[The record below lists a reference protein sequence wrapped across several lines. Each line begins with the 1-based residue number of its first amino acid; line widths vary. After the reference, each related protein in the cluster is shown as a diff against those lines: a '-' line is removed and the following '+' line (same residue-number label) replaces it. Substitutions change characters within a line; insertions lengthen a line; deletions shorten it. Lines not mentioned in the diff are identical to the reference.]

1 LVAYYQYSDF
11 FTFDVDLDVIEGG
24 SETRQI
30 IKNKKIMRYFDRRRR
45 IKRMENIRKEKFDI
59 NSTFENDED
68 VKGVQEKFTEVL
80 DWF

>member
-1 LVAYYQYSDF
+1 
-11 FTFDVDLDVIEGG
+11 
-24 SETRQI
+24 
-30 IKNKKIMRYFDRRRR
+30 
-45 IKRMENIRKEKFDI
+45 MENIRKEKFDI